1 MVEPLWKNGRDPGG
15 GRIEKGI
22 SERCLREMSEWKEE
36 NEDPGIKENRF
47 NLKEGST
54 ENR

>member
-1 MVEPLWKNGRDPGG
+1 MKVPGG
-15 GRIEKGI
+15 GKIEKDI
-22 SERCLREMSEWKEE
+22 FERCLREMSERKEE
-36 NEDPGIKENRF
+36 NENPGKKENRF